1 MVIFQFAMLVYKRVN
16 TSNLQPIH
24 FRHGWRVPSG
34 QKHNRRRRSHFNP
47 ANWTCGAL
55 YFAVPRCLDADRCQ
69 QISMISWLCL
79 TDGSLWMFCWTLF
92 SWYSEHKNIPNLCQ
106 HCTWTINL
114 PWFTPCVKPKIRS
127 WTSWNSSYSYHVSS
141 SFLHHWNSCGGPGP
155 GPAQACFTSLLV
167 GLELAWTLAGRFFF

>member
-34 QKHNRRRRSHFNP
+34 QKHNRRRRSRFNP

-92 SWYSEHKNIPNLCQ
+92 SWYSEIFWTQKHTKSVPTLHLNHQSSLIYPMCKTKNKIMNILK
-106 HCTWTINL
+106 L
-114 PWFTPCVKPKIRS
+114 LVLVPCFFI
-127 WTSWNSSYSYHVSS
+127 VSS
-141 SFLHHWNSCGGPGP
+141 SLK
-155 GPAQACFTSLLV
+155 
-167 GLELAWTLAGRFFF
+167 

>member
-1 MVIFQFAMLVYKRVN
+1 MAEEFHPARN
-16 TSNLQPIH
+16 TTGGGDHASTRPTGLAELSILQ
-24 FRHGWRVPSG
+24 
-34 QKHNRRRRSHFNP
+34 
-47 ANWTCGAL
+47 
-55 YFAVPRCLDADRCQ
+55 CLDASIPTDANRFLWFLGYVRQMDLYGCFVE
-69 QISMISWLCL
+69 LCFL
-79 TDGSLWMFCWTLF
+79 DILR
-92 SWYSEHKNIPNLCQ
+92 YSEHKNIPNLCQ

-167 GLELAWTLAGRFFF
+167 GLELAWTLAGLFFF